1 MNIGLYSRKSNYKDT
16 SESTQMQLSVGRK
29 YIEDHMP
36 GPHSFFEY
44 EDDGFVRTNT
54 NRPGFK
60 QMMADVD
67 AGLLDVI
74 VAWKF
79 DRISG
84 DMKDFCLFYSHL
96 VEKGVRLVV
105 VTENIDTTT
114 PLGEAMMY
122 IAVVFAQLEVAND
135 SERVTEN
142 MLDLAKKGFWPG
154 GPAPVGYEI
163 IQIAHGGKSHK
174 TLQPVPAQIEYKN
187 QLIDTFLQG
196 GYSLQ
201 GMETYCKNNGIRT
214 LRGAFLSTTQIYHIL
229 TTPVC
234 VSATPAMYDYFQQK
248 GCIMS
253 EHFPREKWDG
263 KHGIIV
269 YGRTTQKNGTHRLNP
284 PEKWLVSVGK
294 HEPYM
299 DDELFFRILGQL
311 KQNTFER
318 KKKYDIPLLKGT
330 LRCSCGC
337 LMQVSRKKKTH
348 GVSSWYYCIKRMR
361 KGVDACPMGQIKIDL
376 LDEKVL
382 EILRSIAY
390 DEGAVEKYMAS
401 SRSSSTVQRSAGV
414 LRQMNMVK
422 GKIDNLAGSLAQN
435 QSSAAAKYIIEEIER
450 LDAQYQS
457 LKAEHLSLAADE
469 RIAARELRSANDK
482 KKEIV
487 HLLENFDAFSA
498 DEKNAIVKSVLKECV
513 WDGETLFVTL

>member
-1 MNIGLYSRKSNYKDT
+1 MNVGLYARKSNYKDT

-29 YIEDHMP
+29 YVEEHIP
-36 GPHSFFEY
+36 GPHTFYEY
-44 EDDGFVRTNT
+44 EDNGFVRTNT
-54 NRPGFK
+54 KRPDFR
-60 QMMADVD
+60 QMTADVD
-67 AGLLDVI
+67 SGLLDII

-84 DMKDFCLFYSHL
+84 NMKDFCLFYSHL

-135 SERVTEN
+135 SERVSEN
-142 MLDLAKKGFWPG
+142 MLELAKKGFWPG

-163 IQIAHGGKSHK
+163 IQIAHGGKMHK

-187 QLIDTFLQG
+187 HIIDTFLRG

-201 GMETYCKNNGIRT
+201 GMETYCKNSGIRT
-214 LRGAFLSTTQIYHIL
+214 LRGAFLSTTQIYHML

-234 VSATPAMYDYFQQK
+234 VAATPNMYDYFLQK

-253 EHFPREKWDG
+253 EEYPREEWDG
-263 KHGIIV
+263 KHGIIL
-269 YGRTTQKNGTHRLNP
+269 YGRTTQNKGVHRLNP

-294 HEPYM
+294 HDPYM
-299 DDELFFRILGQL
+299 DDELFFRILEQL
-311 KQNTFER
+311 SRNTFER
-318 KKKYDIPLLKGT
+318 KKKYDIPLLKGV

-348 GVSSWYYCIKRMR
+348 GVSSWYYCVKRMR
-361 KGVDACPMGQIKIDL
+361 KGVEACSIGQTKIDL
-376 LDEKVL
+376 LDDKVM
-382 EILRSIAY
+382 EIFRSIAY
-390 DEGAVEKYMAS
+390 DEGAVEKYLS
-401 SRSSSTVQRSAGV
+401 SNHSDSTAQRSSNV

-422 GKIDNLAGSLAQN
+422 SKIENLTGSLAQN
-435 QSSAAAKYIIEEIER
+435 QSSTAAKYIVEEIER
-450 LDAQYQS
+450 LDEQYQA
-457 LKAEHLSLAADE
+457 LRKEHLSLAANERLANKERQGVDE
-469 RIAARELRSANDK
+469 KRKDIIR
-482 KKEIV
+482 
-487 HLLENFDAFSA
+487 LLENFDSFSP
-498 DEKNAIVKSVLKECV
+498 DEKNAIAKSVLKECV